1 MGLKMSDI
9 PRFARLPTMEAAEL
23 TADGS
28 EVGRPRM
35 NDDRDLIAAAVARPA
50 AFAEVYRTYRQPV
63 YRYLRS
69 LVRTDDE
76 AADLAATTFERA
88 LRSLGSY
95 RASGSVVGW
104 LLRIA
109 RNAAIDAARRGRP
122 SVSLDDPVAR
132 RLAAADPPLEEGLV
146 AGERLLELQQLV
158 RELPDATRDAIA
170 LRYGAGLSARE
181 IGAVLNKS
189 EAATQ
194 KLITRGLAALKEAH
208 RAQG

>member
-1 MGLKMSDI
+1 
-9 PRFARLPTMEAAEL
+9 
-23 TADGS
+23 
-28 EVGRPRM
+28 M
-35 NDDRDLIAAAVARPA
+35 NDDRDLIVAAVARPA

-63 YRYLRS
+63 YRYVRS
-69 LVRTDDE
+69 LVASDDE
-76 AADLAATTFERA
+76 ATDLTSTTFERA

-95 RASGSVVGW
+95 RASGSAVGW

-109 RNAAIDAARRGRP
+109 RNAAIDAARRRRP
-122 SVSLDDPVAR
+122 SVSWDDPSVR
-132 RLAAADPPLEEGLV
+132 RLPADDPPPEKELETN
-146 AGERLLELQQLV
+146 ERLRELQRLV
-158 RELPDATRDAIA
+158 RELPSATRDAIS

>member
-1 MGLKMSDI
+1 
-9 PRFARLPTMEAAEL
+9 MEAMEP
-23 TADGS
+23 TADTP
-28 EVGRPRM
+28 EVAKGRM
-35 NDDRDLIAAAVARPA
+35 SDDRDLLVAAIAMPA
-50 AFAEVYRTYRQPV
+50 EFAEVYRTYRQPV

-69 LVRTDDE
+69 LVASDDE
-76 AADLAATTFERA
+76 ASDLTATTFERA

-95 RASGSVVGW
+95 RASGSAVGW

-109 RNAAIDAARRGRP
+109 RNAAIDAARRRRP
-122 SVSLDDPVAR
+122 SVSWDDPSAR
-132 RLAAADPPLEEGLV
+132 RLAADDPPLEEELET
-146 AGERLLELQQLV
+146 GERLRELQRLV
-158 RELPDATRDAIA
+158 RELPSATRDAIS

>member
-1 MGLKMSDI
+1 MSGI
-9 PRFARLPTMEAAEL
+9 PGFTRLPSMEAVEL
-23 TADGS
+23 TAATE
-28 EVGRPRM
+28 EVRQGRM
-35 NDDRDLIAAAVARPA
+35 NNNRDLIAAAVARPA

-69 LVRTDDE
+69 LVGSDDE
-76 AADLAATTFERA
+76 AADLTATTFERA

-95 RASGSVVGW
+95 RASGSAVGW
-104 LLRIA
+104 LLQIA
-109 RNAAIDAARRGRP
+109 RNAAIDAARHRRP
-122 SVSLDDPVAR
+122 SVSWDDPAAR
-132 RLAAADPPLEEGLV
+132 RLAAEDPPLEEGLV
-146 AGERLLELQQLV
+146 AGERLRELQRLV
-158 RELPDATRDAIA
+158 RELPGATRDAIS

-181 IGAVLNKS
+181 IGAVLDKS